1 MRKLLIAVAVAGLA
15 GTVNAQSAFEGAYGQ
30 IGIGYQSSKAKTVES
45 INFNNSTGFAS
56 TVGAGYNFQV
66 SKEFLLG
73 LGAEY
78 SFLPSS
84 SANYTYDGGSGTY
97 KNKNTYNI
105 FLSPGFA
112 LSKDSLAY
120 AKVGYTGTTYSFT
133 EGSTDNFNLTGY
145 SLGLGY
151 KQIIDGGLYGFAEGN
166 YMSYNQKTVGT
177 EQVRLSGN
185 SMNLL
190 VGIGYKF

>member
-1 MRKLLIAVAVAGLA
+1 MKKLLAAVAVAGLA

-30 IGIGYQSSKAKTVES
+30 IGIGYQSSKAKIES
-45 INFNNSTGFAS
+45 VNFNNSTGFAS

-84 SANYTYDGGSGTY
+84 SANYTYTGGAGKY
-97 KNKNTYNI
+97 KNKNTYNV

-133 EGSTDNFNLTGY
+133 EEGSTDNYNLTGY

-166 YMSYNQKTVGT
+166 YMSYGQKTVST
-177 EQVRLSGN
+177 PPVRLSGN